1 MDVQTPLNPFIQA
14 NGIPQFGHL
23 ASIPE
28 SLQLDTFV
36 YLTEMDLPASSWRKR
51 FDYKQFQFV
60 SIVTSKYIIGVA
72 IADIRYLASGF
83 CYVFDTENHEL
94 VEQQWL
100 KPLNMGYQTQPSS
113 WNSQAYLANDA
124 IQFNIENGQ
133 WHIKLATNLVQ
144 ADLMLL
150 PDSKSQ
156 IEQESLPLM
165 LCTPTAYSGW
175 TYTQKHNALTVQGEM
190 SVKGQQQDLVNAVAG
205 YDFSAGYMRRETSWR
220 WASINHQDE
229 DKRIGL
235 NLAAGVNETGY
246 CENVIWIDGE
256 RHLMPP
262 VQFDFSRMHQ
272 EASWRITSQ
281 DNRINLVFTPKNQR
295 SEKKNFWFLKSNFRQ
310 FVGYFSGY
318 LIDGNGIKHELDE
331 VMGLTEDHYA
341 KW

>member
-1 MDVQTPLNPFIQA
+1 MQTPLNPFIQA
-14 NGIPQFGHL
+14 NGLPQFGHL

-28 SLQLDTFV
+28 SLQLDAFQ
-36 YLTEMDLPASSWRKR
+36 YLNEMDLPASSWRKR

-60 SIVTSKYIIGVA
+60 SIVTDKYIIGVA

-83 CYVFDTENHEL
+83 CYVFDTETHEL

-100 KPLNMGYQTQPSS
+100 KPFNMGYQTQPSS

-124 IQFNIENGQ
+124 IQFKIEHGL
-133 WHIKLATNLVQ
+133 WHIQLSTDLIQ
-144 ADLMLL
+144 ADLRLK
-150 PDSKSQ
+150 PES
-156 IEQESLPLM
+156 ESLPLM

-175 TYTQKHNALTVQGEM
+175 TYTQKHNALAIQGQM
-190 SVKGQQQDLVNAVAG
+190 SVKGQPQDLSNAVAG

-220 WASINHQDE
+220 WASINHRRE
-229 DKRIGL
+229 DKSIGL
-235 NLAAGVNETGY
+235 NLAAGVNETGN

-262 VQFDFSRMHQ
+262 VHFEFSRMHQ
-272 EASWRITSQ
+272 GASWRITSQ
-281 DNRINLVFTPKNQR
+281 DKRIDLIFKPENQR

-318 LIDGNGIKHELDE
+318 LIDDNGIKHELDE

>member
-14 NGIPQFGHL
+14 NGLPQFGHL

-28 SLQLDTFV
+28 SLQLDAFQ
-36 YLTEMDLPASSWRKR
+36 YLNEMDQPASSRRKR

-60 SIVTSKYIIGVA
+60 SIVTEKYIIGVA

-83 CYVFDTENHEL
+83 CYVFDTETHEL

-100 KPLNMGYQTQPSS
+100 KPFNMGYQTQPSS

-124 IQFNIENGQ
+124 IQFKIEHGL
-133 WHIKLATNLVQ
+133 WHIQLSTELIQ
-144 ADLMLL
+144 ADLKLK
-150 PDSKSQ
+150 PES
-156 IEQESLPLM
+156 ESLPLM

-175 TYTQKHNALTVQGEM
+175 TYTQKHNALTIHGQM
-190 SVKGQQQDLVNAVAG
+190 SVKGQPQDLSNAVAG

-220 WASINHQDE
+220 WASINHRSE
-229 DKRIGL
+229 DKSIGL
-235 NLAAGVNETGY
+235 NLAAGVNETGN

-262 VQFDFSRMHQ
+262 VHFEFSRMHQ

-281 DNRINLVFTPKNQR
+281 DKRIDLIFKPKNQR
-295 SEKKNFWFLKSNFRQ
+295 SEKKNFWLLKSNFRQ

-318 LIDGNGIKHELDE
+318 LIDENGIKHELDE

>member
-1 MDVQTPLNPFIQA
+1 MQTPLNPFIQA
-14 NGIPQFGHL
+14 NGLPQLGHL

-28 SLQLDTFV
+28 SLQLDAFQ
-36 YLTEMDLPASSWRKR
+36 YLNEMDHPASSWRKR

-60 SIVTSKYIIGVA
+60 SIVTEKYIIGVA

-83 CYVFDTENHEL
+83 CYVFDTETHEL

-113 WNSQAYLANDA
+113 WNSHAHLANDA
-124 IQFNIENGQ
+124 IQFKIEHGL
-133 WHIKLATNLVQ
+133 WHIQLSTDLIQANLR
-144 ADLMLL
+144 LK
-150 PDSKSQ
+150 PES
-156 IEQESLPLM
+156 ESLPLM

-175 TYTQKHNALTVQGEM
+175 TYTQKHNALAVQGEM
-190 SVKGQQQDLVNAVAG
+190 SVRRQPQELTNAVAG

-220 WASINHQDE
+220 WASINHHSE

-235 NLAAGVNETGY
+235 NFAAGVNETGH

-262 VQFDFSRMHQ
+262 VQFEFSRLHQ

-281 DNRINLVFTPKNQR
+281 DKRIDLVFKPKNQR

-318 LIDGNGIKHELDE
+318 LIDGNGIKHELEE

>member
-1 MDVQTPLNPFIQA
+1 VQTPLNPFIQA
-14 NGIPQFGHL
+14 NGLPQFGHL

-28 SLQLDTFV
+28 SLQLDAFQ
-36 YLTEMDLPASSWRKR
+36 YLNEMDQPALSWRKR

-60 SIVTSKYIIGVA
+60 SIVTEKYIIGVA

-83 CYVFDTENHEL
+83 CYVFDTETHEL

-124 IQFNIENGQ
+124 IQFKIEHGL
-133 WHIKLATNLVQ
+133 WHIQLSTDLIQ
-144 ADLMLL
+144 ADLRLK
-150 PDSKSQ
+150 PES
-156 IEQESLPLM
+156 ESLPLM

-175 TYTQKHNALTVQGEM
+175 TYTQKHNALAIQGQM
-190 SVKGQQQDLVNAVAG
+190 SVKGQPQDLSNAVAG

-220 WASINHQDE
+220 WASINHRRE
-229 DKRIGL
+229 DKSIGL
-235 NLAAGVNETGY
+235 NLAAGVNETGN

-262 VQFDFSRMHQ
+262 VHFEFSRMHQ

-281 DNRINLVFTPKNQR
+281 DKRIDLIFKPKNQR

-318 LIDGNGIKHELDE
+318 LIDENGIKHELDE

>member
-14 NGIPQFGHL
+14 NGLPQFGHL

-28 SLQLDTFV
+28 SLQLDAFQ
-36 YLTEMDLPASSWRKR
+36 YLNEMDQPASSWRKR
-51 FDYKQFQFV
+51 FDYKQFQFI
-60 SIVTSKYIIGVA
+60 SIVTEKYIIGVA

-83 CYVFDTENHEL
+83 CYVFDIETHEL

-113 WNSQAYLANDA
+113 WNSQAYLASDT
-124 IQFNIENGQ
+124 IQFNIENGL
-133 WHIKLATNLVQ
+133 WHIQLSTDLIQ
-144 ADLMLL
+144 ADLRLT
-150 PDSKSQ
+150 P
-156 IEQESLPLM
+156 EPESLPLM

-175 TYTQKHNALTVQGEM
+175 TYTQKHNALAIQGQM
-190 SVKGQQQDLVNAVAG
+190 SVKGQPQDLTNAVAG

-220 WASINHQDE
+220 WASINHQRE
-229 DKRIGL
+229 GKRIGL

-262 VQFDFSRMHQ
+262 VQFEFSRLHQ

-281 DNRINLVFTPKNQR
+281 DKRIDLIFKPKNQR

-318 LIDGNGIKHELDE
+318 LTDDNGIKHELDE

>member
-1 MDVQTPLNPFIQA
+1 MQTPLNPFIQA
-14 NGIPQFGHL
+14 NGLPQFGHL

-28 SLQLDTFV
+28 SLQLDAFQ
-36 YLTEMDLPASSWRKR
+36 YLNEMDHPASSWRKR

-60 SIVTSKYIIGVA
+60 SIVTEKYIIGVA

-83 CYVFDTENHEL
+83 CYVFDTETHEL

-100 KPLNMGYQTQPSS
+100 KPFNMGYQTQPSS

-124 IQFNIENGQ
+124 IQFKIKHGL
-133 WHIKLATNLVQ
+133 WHIQLSTDLIQ
-144 ADLMLL
+144 ADLRLK
-150 PDSKSQ
+150 PES
-156 IEQESLPLM
+156 ESLPLM

-175 TYTQKHNALTVQGEM
+175 TYTQKHNALAVQGEM
-190 SVKGQQQDLVNAVAG
+190 SVKGQPQDLTNAVAG

-220 WASINHQDE
+220 WASINHHSE

-235 NLAAGVNETGY
+235 NFAAGVNETGH

-262 VQFDFSRMHQ
+262 VQFEFFRMHQ

-281 DNRINLVFTPKNQR
+281 DKRIDLIFKPKNQR

-318 LIDGNGIKHELDE
+318 LIDGNGIKHELEE

>member
-14 NGIPQFGHL
+14 NGLPQFGHL

-28 SLQLDTFV
+28 SLQLDAFQ
-36 YLTEMDLPASSWRKR
+36 YLNEMDQPASSWRKR

-60 SIVTSKYIIGVA
+60 SIVTEKYIIGVA

-83 CYVFDTENHEL
+83 CYVFDIETHEL

-124 IQFNIENGQ
+124 IQFKIEHGL
-133 WHIKLATNLVQ
+133 WHIQLSTDLIQ
-144 ADLMLL
+144 ADLRLK
-150 PDSKSQ
+150 PES
-156 IEQESLPLM
+156 ESLPLM

-175 TYTQKHNALTVQGEM
+175 TYTQKHNALTIHGQM
-190 SVKGQQQDLVNAVAG
+190 SVKGQPQDLSNAVAG

-220 WASINHQDE
+220 WASINHRRE
-229 DKRIGL
+229 DKSIGL
-235 NLAAGVNETGY
+235 NLAAGVNETGN

-262 VQFDFSRMHQ
+262 VHFEFSRMHQ

-281 DNRINLVFTPKNQR
+281 DKRIDLIFKPKNQR

-318 LIDGNGIKHELDE
+318 LIDENGIKHELDE

>member
-14 NGIPQFGHL
+14 NGLPQFGHL

-28 SLQLDTFV
+28 SLQLDAFQ
-36 YLTEMDLPASSWRKR
+36 YLNEMDQPALSWRKR

-60 SIVTSKYIIGVA
+60 SIVTEKYIIGVA

-83 CYVFDTENHEL
+83 CYVFDTETHEL

-124 IQFNIENGQ
+124 IQFKIEHGL
-133 WHIKLATNLVQ
+133 WHIQLSTDLIQ
-144 ADLMLL
+144 ADLRLK
-150 PDSKSQ
+150 PES
-156 IEQESLPLM
+156 ESLPLM

-175 TYTQKHNALTVQGEM
+175 TYTQKHNALAIQGQM
-190 SVKGQQQDLVNAVAG
+190 SVKGQPQDLSNAVAG

-220 WASINHQDE
+220 WASINHRRE
-229 DKRIGL
+229 DKSIGL
-235 NLAAGVNETGY
+235 NLAAGVNETGN

-262 VQFDFSRMHQ
+262 VHFEFSRMHQ

-281 DNRINLVFTPKNQR
+281 DKRIDLIFKPKNQR

-318 LIDGNGIKHELDE
+318 LIDENGIKHELDE

>member
-14 NGIPQFGHL
+14 NGLPQFGHL
-23 ASIPE
+23 DAIPE
-28 SLQLDTFV
+28 SLQLGSFQ
-36 YLTEMDLPASSWRKR
+36 YLNEMDQPASNWRKR

-60 SIVTSKYIIGVA
+60 SIVTEKYIIGVA

-83 CYVFDTENHEL
+83 CYVFDTETHEL

-100 KPLNMGYQTQPSS
+100 KPLNMGYQTRPSS

-124 IQFNIENGQ
+124 IQFKIENGL
-133 WHIKLATNLVQ
+133 WHIQLSTDLIQ
-144 ADLMLL
+144 ADLRLK
-150 PDSKSQ
+150 PES
-156 IEQESLPLM
+156 ESLPLM

-175 TYTQKHNALTVQGEM
+175 TYTQKHNVLAVQGEM
-190 SVKGQQQDLVNAVAG
+190 SVKGQPQDLTNAVAG

-220 WASINHQDE
+220 WASINHHSE
-229 DKRIGL
+229 GKRIGL
-235 NLAAGVNETGY
+235 NFAVGVNETGY

-262 VQFDFSRMHQ
+262 VQFNFSRMHQ

-281 DNRINLVFTPKNQR
+281 DKRIDLIFKPKNQR

>member
-1 MDVQTPLNPFIQA
+1 MQTPLNPFIQA
-14 NGIPQFGHL
+14 NGLPQFGHL

-28 SLQLDTFV
+28 SLQLDAFQ
-36 YLTEMDLPASSWRKR
+36 YLNEMDLPASSWRKR

-60 SIVTSKYIIGVA
+60 SIVTDKYIIGVA

-83 CYVFDTENHEL
+83 CYVFDTETQEL

-100 KPLNMGYQTQPSS
+100 TPLNMGYQTQPSS

-124 IQFNIENGQ
+124 IQFKIEHGL
-133 WHIKLATNLVQ
+133 WHIQLSTDLIQ
-144 ADLMLL
+144 ADLKLK
-150 PDSKSQ
+150 PES
-156 IEQESLPLM
+156 ESLPLM
-165 LCTPTAYSGW
+165 VCTPTAYSGW
-175 TYTQKHNALTVQGEM
+175 TYTQKHNALAIQGQM
-190 SVKGQQQDLVNAVAG
+190 SVKGQPQDLTNAVAG

-220 WASINHQDE
+220 WASINQRSE

-262 VQFDFSRMHQ
+262 VHFEFSRMRQ

-281 DNRINLVFTPKNQR
+281 DKRIDLIFKPKNQR

-318 LIDGNGIKHELDE
+318 LIDDNGIKHELDE
-331 VMGLTEDHYA
+331 VMGLTEDHYV

>member
-1 MDVQTPLNPFIQA
+1 MQTPLNPFIQA
-14 NGIPQFGHL
+14 NGLPQFGHL

-28 SLQLDTFV
+28 SLQLDVFQ
-36 YLTEMDLPASSWRKR
+36 YLNEMDQPASSWRKR

-60 SIVTSKYIIGVA
+60 SIVTEKYIIGVA

-83 CYVFDTENHEL
+83 CYVFDTETHEL

-100 KPLNMGYQTQPSS
+100 KPFNMGYQTQPSS

-124 IQFNIENGQ
+124 IQFKIEHGL
-133 WHIKLATNLVQ
+133 WHIQLSTDLIQ
-144 ADLMLL
+144 ADLRLK
-150 PDSKSQ
+150 PES
-156 IEQESLPLM
+156 ESLPLM

-175 TYTQKHNALTVQGEM
+175 TYTQKHNALTIHGQM
-190 SVKGQQQDLVNAVAG
+190 SVKGQPQDLSNAVAG

-220 WASINHQDE
+220 WASINHRSE
-229 DKRIGL
+229 DKSIGL
-235 NLAAGVNETGY
+235 NFAAGVNETGH
-246 CENVIWIDGE
+246 CENVVWIDGE

-262 VQFDFSRMHQ
+262 VQFEFSRMHQ

-281 DNRINLVFTPKNQR
+281 DKRIDLIFKPKNQR

-318 LIDGNGIKHELDE
+318 LIDGNGIKHELEE

>member
-14 NGIPQFGHL
+14 NGLPQFGHL

-28 SLQLDTFV
+28 SLQLDAFQYV
-36 YLTEMDLPASSWRKR
+36 NEMDLPASSWRKR

-60 SIVTSKYIIGVA
+60 SIVTEKYIIGVA

-83 CYVFDTENHEL
+83 CYVFDTETHEL

-124 IQFNIENGQ
+124 IQFKIEHGL
-133 WHIKLATNLVQ
+133 WHIQLSTDLIQ
-144 ADLMLL
+144 ADLKLK
-150 PDSKSQ
+150 PES
-156 IEQESLPLM
+156 ESLPLM
-165 LCTPTAYSGW
+165 VCTPTAYSGW
-175 TYTQKHNALTVQGEM
+175 TYTQKHNALTIHGQM
-190 SVKGQQQDLVNAVAG
+190 SVKGQPQDLSNAVAG

-220 WASINHQDE
+220 WASINHRRE
-229 DKRIGL
+229 DKSIGL
-235 NLAAGVNETGY
+235 NLAAGVNETGN

-262 VQFDFSRMHQ
+262 VHFEFSRMHQ

-281 DNRINLVFTPKNQR
+281 DKRIDLIFKPKNQR

-318 LIDGNGIKHELDE
+318 LIDDNGIKHELDE

>member
-1 MDVQTPLNPFIQA
+1 MQTPLNPFIQA
-14 NGIPQFGHL
+14 NGLPQFGHL

-28 SLQLDTFV
+28 SLQLDAFQ
-36 YLTEMDLPASSWRKR
+36 YLNEMDLPASSWRKR

-60 SIVTSKYIIGVA
+60 SIVTEKHIIGVA

-83 CYVFDTENHEL
+83 CYVFDTETHEL

-100 KPLNMGYQTQPSS
+100 KPLNMGYQTQSSS
-113 WNSQAYLANDA
+113 WNSQAYLANDD
-124 IQFNIENGQ
+124 IQFKIENGL
-133 WHIKLATNLVQ
+133 WHIQLSTDLIQANLR
-144 ADLMLL
+144 LK
-150 PDSKSQ
+150 PES
-156 IEQESLPLM
+156 ESLPLM

-175 TYTQKHNALTVQGEM
+175 TYTQKHNALAVQGEM
-190 SVKGQQQDLVNAVAG
+190 SVKGQPQDLTNAVAG

-220 WASINHQDE
+220 WASINHYSE

-235 NLAAGVNETGY
+235 NFAAGVNETGH

-262 VQFDFSRMHQ
+262 VQFEFSRLHQ

-281 DNRINLVFTPKNQR
+281 DKRIDLIFKPKNQR

-318 LIDGNGIKHELDE
+318 LIDGNGIKHELEE

>member
-1 MDVQTPLNPFIQA
+1 VQTPLNPFIQA
-14 NGIPQFGHL
+14 NGLPQFGHL

-28 SLQLDTFV
+28 SLQLDAFQ
-36 YLTEMDLPASSWRKR
+36 YLNEMDQPALSWRKR

-60 SIVTSKYIIGVA
+60 SIVTEKYIIGVA

-83 CYVFDTENHEL
+83 CYVFDTETHEL

-124 IQFNIENGQ
+124 IQFKIEHGL
-133 WHIKLATNLVQ
+133 WHIQLSTDLIQ
-144 ADLMLL
+144 ADLKLK
-150 PDSKSQ
+150 PES
-156 IEQESLPLM
+156 ESLPLM
-165 LCTPTAYSGW
+165 VCTPTAYSGW
-175 TYTQKHNALTVQGEM
+175 TYTQKHNALTIHGQM
-190 SVKGQQQDLVNAVAG
+190 SVKGQPQDLSNAVAG

-220 WASINHQDE
+220 WASINHRRE
-229 DKRIGL
+229 DKSIGL
-235 NLAAGVNETGY
+235 NLAAGVNETGN

-262 VQFDFSRMHQ
+262 VHFEFSRMHQ

-281 DNRINLVFTPKNQR
+281 DKRIDLIFKPKNQR

-318 LIDGNGIKHELDE
+318 LIDENGIKHELDE

>member
-1 MDVQTPLNPFIQA
+1 MQTPLNPFIQA
-14 NGIPQFGHL
+14 NGLPQFGHL

-28 SLQLDTFV
+28 SLQLDAFQ
-36 YLTEMDLPASSWRKR
+36 YLNEMDQPASSWRKR

-60 SIVTSKYIIGVA
+60 SIVTEKHIIGVA

-83 CYVFDTENHEL
+83 CYVFDIETHEL

-124 IQFNIENGQ
+124 ILFKIEHGL
-133 WHIKLATNLVQ
+133 WHIQLSTNLIQ
-144 ADLMLL
+144 ADLRLK
-150 PDSKSQ
+150 PKS
-156 IEQESLPLM
+156 ESLPLM

-175 TYTQKHNALTVQGEM
+175 TYTQKHNALAVQGEM
-190 SVKGQQQDLVNAVAG
+190 SVKGQPQDLTNAVAG

-220 WASINHQDE
+220 WASINHHSE

-235 NLAAGVNETGY
+235 NFAAGVNETGH
-246 CENVIWIDGE
+246 CENVVWIDGE

-262 VQFDFSRMHQ
+262 VQFEFSRMHQ

-281 DNRINLVFTPKNQR
+281 DKRIDLIFKPKNQR

-318 LIDGNGIKHELDE
+318 LIDGNGIKHELEE
-331 VMGLTEDHYA
+331 VMGFTEDHYA

>member
-1 MDVQTPLNPFIQA
+1 MQTPLNPFIQA
-14 NGIPQFGHL
+14 NGLPQFGHL

-28 SLQLDTFV
+28 SLQLDAFQ
-36 YLTEMDLPASSWRKR
+36 YLNEMDQSVSSWRKR

-60 SIVTSKYIIGVA
+60 SIVTEKYIIGVA
-72 IADIRYLASGF
+72 IADIGYLASGF
-83 CYVFDTENHEL
+83 CYVFDTETHEL

-100 KPLNMGYQTQPSS
+100 KPLNIGYQTQPSS

-124 IQFNIENGQ
+124 IQFKIENGLWRIQ
-133 WHIKLATNLVQ
+133 LSTELIQ
-144 ADLMLL
+144 ADLRLK
-150 PDSKSQ
+150 PES
-156 IEQESLPLM
+156 ESLPLM

-175 TYTQKHNALTVQGEM
+175 TYTQKHNALTIHGQM
-190 SVKGQQQDLVNAVAG
+190 SVKDQPQDLTNAVSG

-220 WASINHQDE
+220 WASINHRSE

-272 EASWRITSQ
+272 EAAWRITSQ
-281 DNRINLVFTPKNQR
+281 DKRIDLIFKPKNQR

-318 LIDGNGIKHELDE
+318 LIDNNGIKYELDE
-331 VMGLTEDHYA
+331 VTGLTEDHYA

>member
-1 MDVQTPLNPFIQA
+1 MQTPLNPFIQA
-14 NGIPQFGHL
+14 NGLPQFGHL

-28 SLQLDTFV
+28 SLQLDAFQ
-36 YLTEMDLPASSWRKR
+36 YLNEMDLPASSWRKR

-60 SIVTSKYIIGVA
+60 SIVTDKYIIGVA

-83 CYVFDTENHEL
+83 CYVFDTETHEL

-100 KPLNMGYQTQPSS
+100 KPFNMGYQTQPSS
-113 WNSQAYLANDA
+113 WNSQAYLASDT
-124 IQFNIENGQ
+124 IQFNIENGL
-133 WHIKLATNLVQ
+133 WHIQLSTDLIQ
-144 ADLMLL
+144 ADLRLTSE
-150 PDSKSQ
+150 PG
-156 IEQESLPLM
+156 SLPLM

-175 TYTQKHNALTVQGEM
+175 TYTQKHNALAIQGQM
-190 SVKGQQQDLVNAVAG
+190 SVKGQPQDLSNAVAG

-220 WASINHQDE
+220 WASINHRRE
-229 DKRIGL
+229 DKSIGL
-235 NLAAGVNETGY
+235 NLAAGVNETGN

-262 VQFDFSRMHQ
+262 VHFEFSRMHQ

-281 DNRINLVFTPKNQR
+281 DKRIDLIFKPKNQR

-318 LIDGNGIKHELDE
+318 LIDDNGIKHELDE

>member
-1 MDVQTPLNPFIQA
+1 MQTPLNPFIQA
-14 NGIPQFGHL
+14 NGLPQFGHL

-28 SLQLDTFV
+28 SLQLDAFQYV
-36 YLTEMDLPASSWRKR
+36 NEMDLPASSWRKR

-60 SIVTSKYIIGVA
+60 SIVTEKYIIGVA

-83 CYVFDTENHEL
+83 CYVFDTETHEL

-124 IQFNIENGQ
+124 IQFKIEHGL
-133 WHIKLATNLVQ
+133 WHIQLSTDLIQ
-144 ADLMLL
+144 ADLKLK
-150 PDSKSQ
+150 PES
-156 IEQESLPLM
+156 ESLPLM
-165 LCTPTAYSGW
+165 VCTPTAYSGW
-175 TYTQKHNALTVQGEM
+175 TYTQKHNALTIHGQM
-190 SVKGQQQDLVNAVAG
+190 SVKGQPQDLSNAVAG

-220 WASINHQDE
+220 WASINHRRE
-229 DKRIGL
+229 DKSIGL
-235 NLAAGVNETGY
+235 NLAAGVNETGN

-262 VQFDFSRMHQ
+262 VHFEFSRMHQ

-281 DNRINLVFTPKNQR
+281 DKRIDLIFKPKNQR

-318 LIDGNGIKHELDE
+318 LIDDNGIKHELDE

>member
-1 MDVQTPLNPFIQA
+1 MQTPLNPFIQA
-14 NGIPQFGHL
+14 NGLPQFGHL

-28 SLQLDTFV
+28 SLQLDAFQ
-36 YLTEMDLPASSWRKR
+36 YLNEMDLPASSWRKR

-60 SIVTSKYIIGVA
+60 SIVTDKYIIGVA

-83 CYVFDTENHEL
+83 CYVFDTETHEL

-100 KPLNMGYQTQPSS
+100 KPFNMGYQTQPSS
-113 WNSQAYLANDA
+113 WNSQAYLASDT
-124 IQFNIENGQ
+124 IQFNIENGL
-133 WHIKLATNLVQ
+133 WHIQLSTDLIQ
-144 ADLMLL
+144 ADLRLT
-150 PDSKSQ
+150 P
-156 IEQESLPLM
+156 EPGSLPLM

-175 TYTQKHNALTVQGEM
+175 TYTQKHNALAIQGQM
-190 SVKGQQQDLVNAVAG
+190 SVKGQSQDLSNAVAG

-220 WASINHQDE
+220 WVSINHQRE
-229 DKRIGL
+229 GKRIGL
-235 NLAAGVNETGY
+235 NFAAGVNETGY

-262 VQFDFSRMHQ
+262 VQFEFSRMHQ

-281 DNRINLVFTPKNQR
+281 DKRIDLIFKPKNQR

-318 LIDGNGIKHELDE
+318 LIDDNGIKHELDE
-331 VMGLTEDHYA
+331 VIGLTEDHYA

>member
-1 MDVQTPLNPFIQA
+1 MQTPLNPFIQA
-14 NGIPQFGHL
+14 NGLPQFGHL

-28 SLQLDTFV
+28 SLQLDAFQ
-36 YLTEMDLPASSWRKR
+36 YLNEMDQPALSWRKR

-60 SIVTSKYIIGVA
+60 SIVTEKYIIGVA

-124 IQFNIENGQ
+124 IQFKIEHGL
-133 WHIKLATNLVQ
+133 WHIQLSTDLIQSDLKLK
-144 ADLMLL
+144 
-150 PDSKSQ
+150 PES
-156 IEQESLPLM
+156 ESLPLM
-165 LCTPTAYSGW
+165 LCTPTAYAGW
-175 TYTQKHNALTVQGEM
+175 TYTQKHNALAIQGQM
-190 SVKGQQQDLVNAVAG
+190 SVKGQPQDLSNAVAG

-220 WASINHQDE
+220 WASINHRRE
-229 DKRIGL
+229 DKSIGL
-235 NLAAGVNETGY
+235 NLAAGVNETGN

-262 VQFDFSRMHQ
+262 VHFEFSRMHQ

-281 DNRINLVFTPKNQR
+281 DKRIDLIFKPKNQR

-318 LIDGNGIKHELDE
+318 LIDENGIKHELDE

>member
-1 MDVQTPLNPFIQA
+1 MQTPLNLFIQA
-14 NGIPQFGHL
+14 NGLPQFGHL

-28 SLQLDTFV
+28 SLQLDAFQ
-36 YLTEMDLPASSWRKR
+36 YLNEMDQPASSWRKR

-60 SIVTSKYIIGVA
+60 SIVTDKYIIGVA

-83 CYVFDTENHEL
+83 CYVFDTETHEL

-124 IQFNIENGQ
+124 IQFKIEHGL
-133 WHIKLATNLVQ
+133 WHIQLSTDLIQ
-144 ADLMLL
+144 ADLRLK
-150 PDSKSQ
+150 PES
-156 IEQESLPLM
+156 ESLPLM

-175 TYTQKHNALTVQGEM
+175 TYTQKHNALAVQGEM
-190 SVKGQQQDLVNAVAG
+190 SVRGQPQELTNAVAG

-220 WASINHQDE
+220 WASINHHSE

-235 NLAAGVNETGY
+235 NFAAGVNETGH

-256 RHLMPP
+256 RYLMPP
-262 VQFDFSRMHQ
+262 VQFEFSRLHQ

-281 DNRINLVFTPKNQR
+281 DKRIDLIFKPKNQR

-318 LIDGNGIKHELDE
+318 VIDGNGIKHELEE

>member
-1 MDVQTPLNPFIQA
+1 MQTPLNPFIQA
-14 NGIPQFGHL
+14 NGLPQFGHL

-28 SLQLDTFV
+28 SLQLDAFQ
-36 YLTEMDLPASSWRKR
+36 YLNEMDQPALSWRKR

-60 SIVTSKYIIGVA
+60 SIVTEKYIIGVA

-83 CYVFDTENHEL
+83 CYVFDTETHEL

-124 IQFNIENGQ
+124 IQFKIEHGL
-133 WHIKLATNLVQ
+133 WHIQLSTDLIQ
-144 ADLMLL
+144 ADLRLK
-150 PDSKSQ
+150 PES
-156 IEQESLPLM
+156 ESLPLM

-175 TYTQKHNALTVQGEM
+175 TYTQKHNALAIQGQM
-190 SVKGQQQDLVNAVAG
+190 SVKGQPQDLSNAVAG

-220 WASINHQDE
+220 WASINHRRE
-229 DKRIGL
+229 DKSIGL
-235 NLAAGVNETGY
+235 NLAAGVNETGN

-262 VQFDFSRMHQ
+262 VHFEFSRMHQ

-281 DNRINLVFTPKNQR
+281 DKRIDLIFKPKNQR

-318 LIDGNGIKHELDE
+318 LIDDNGIKHELDE

>member
-1 MDVQTPLNPFIQA
+1 MQTPLNPFIQA
-14 NGIPQFGHL
+14 NGLPQFGHL

-28 SLQLDTFV
+28 SLQLDAFQ
-36 YLTEMDLPASSWRKR
+36 YLNEMDLPASSWRKR

-60 SIVTSKYIIGVA
+60 SIVTDKYIIGVA

-83 CYVFDTENHEL
+83 CYVFDTETHEL

-100 KPLNMGYQTQPSS
+100 KPFNMGYQTQPSS
-113 WNSQAYLANDA
+113 WNSQAYLASDT
-124 IQFNIENGQ
+124 IQFNIENGL
-133 WHIKLATNLVQ
+133 WHIQLSTDLIQ
-144 ADLMLL
+144 ADLRLTSE
-150 PDSKSQ
+150 PG
-156 IEQESLPLM
+156 SLPLM

-175 TYTQKHNALTVQGEM
+175 TYTQKHNALAIQGQI
-190 SVKGQQQDLVNAVAG
+190 SVRGQPQELANAVAG

-220 WASINHQDE
+220 WASINHRRE
-229 DKRIGL
+229 DKSIGL
-235 NLAAGVNETGY
+235 NLAAGVNETGN

-262 VQFDFSRMHQ
+262 VHFEFSRMHQ

-281 DNRINLVFTPKNQR
+281 DKRIDLIFKPKNQR
-295 SEKKNFWFLKSNFRQ
+295 SEKKNFWFLKSNFLQ

-318 LIDGNGIKHELDE
+318 LIDDNGIKHELDE

>member
-14 NGIPQFGHL
+14 NGLPQFGHL

-28 SLQLDTFV
+28 SLQLDAFQ
-36 YLTEMDLPASSWRKR
+36 YLNEMDQPASSWRKR

-60 SIVTSKYIIGVA
+60 AIVTEKYIIGVA

-83 CYVFDTENHEL
+83 CYVFDTETHEL

-124 IQFNIENGQ
+124 IQFKIEHGL
-133 WHIKLATNLVQ
+133 WHIQLSTDLIQ
-144 ADLMLL
+144 ADLRLK
-150 PDSKSQ
+150 PES
-156 IEQESLPLM
+156 ESLPLM

-175 TYTQKHNALTVQGEM
+175 AYTQKHNALAVQGEM
-190 SVKGQQQDLVNAVAG
+190 SVKGQPQDLTNAVAG

-220 WASINHQDE
+220 WASINHHSE

-235 NLAAGVNETGY
+235 NFAAGVNETGH

-256 RHLMPP
+256 RYLMPP
-262 VQFDFSRMHQ
+262 VQFEFSRLHQ

-281 DNRINLVFTPKNQR
+281 DKRIDLIFKPKNQR

-318 LIDGNGIKHELDE
+318 VIDGNGIKHELEE

>member
-1 MDVQTPLNPFIQA
+1 MQTPLNPFIQA
-14 NGIPQFGHL
+14 NGLPQFGHL

-28 SLQLDTFV
+28 SLQLDAFQ
-36 YLTEMDLPASSWRKR
+36 YLNEMDEPVSSGRKR

-60 SIVTSKYIIGVA
+60 SIVTEKYIIGVA

-83 CYVFDTENHEL
+83 CYVFDTETHEL

-124 IQFNIENGQ
+124 IQFKIEHGL
-133 WHIKLATNLVQ
+133 WHIQLSTDLIQ
-144 ADLMLL
+144 ADLKLK
-150 PDSKSQ
+150 PES
-156 IEQESLPLM
+156 ESLPLM
-165 LCTPTAYSGW
+165 VCTPTAYSGW
-175 TYTQKHNALTVQGEM
+175 TYTQKHNALTIHGQM
-190 SVKGQQQDLVNAVAG
+190 SVKGQPQDLSNAVAG

-220 WASINHQDE
+220 WASINHYSE
-229 DKRIGL
+229 DKLIGL
-235 NLAAGVNETGY
+235 NFAAGVNETGH

-262 VQFDFSRMHQ
+262 VQFEFSRTHQ

-281 DNRINLVFTPKNQR
+281 DKRIDLIFKPKNQR

-318 LIDGNGIKHELDE
+318 LIDDNGIKHELDE

>member
-1 MDVQTPLNPFIQA
+1 MQTPLNPFIQA
-14 NGIPQFGHL
+14 NGLPQFGHL

-28 SLQLDTFV
+28 SLQLDAFQ
-36 YLTEMDLPASSWRKR
+36 YLNEMDQPASSWRKR

-60 SIVTSKYIIGVA
+60 SIVTEKYIIGVA

-83 CYVFDTENHEL
+83 CYVFDIETHEL

-124 IQFNIENGQ
+124 IQFKIEHGL
-133 WHIKLATNLVQ
+133 WHIQLSTDLIQ
-144 ADLMLL
+144 ADLRLK
-150 PDSKSQ
+150 PES
-156 IEQESLPLM
+156 ESLPLM

-175 TYTQKHNALTVQGEM
+175 TYTQKHNALTIHGQM
-190 SVKGQQQDLVNAVAG
+190 SVKGQPQDLSNAVAG

-220 WASINHQDE
+220 WASINHRRE
-229 DKRIGL
+229 DKSIGL
-235 NLAAGVNETGY
+235 NLAAGVNETGN

-262 VQFDFSRMHQ
+262 VHFEFSRMHQ

-281 DNRINLVFTPKNQR
+281 DKRIDLIFKPKNQR

-318 LIDGNGIKHELDE
+318 LIDENGIKHELDE

>member
-14 NGIPQFGHL
+14 NGLPQFGHL

-28 SLQLDTFV
+28 SLQLGSFQ
-36 YLTEMDLPASSWRKR
+36 YLNEMDQPASNWRKR

-60 SIVTSKYIIGVA
+60 SIVTEKYIIGVA

-83 CYVFDTENHEL
+83 CYVFDAETHEL

-124 IQFNIENGQ
+124 IQFKIENGL
-133 WHIKLATNLVQ
+133 WHIQLSTDLIQ
-144 ADLMLL
+144 ADLRLKPEL
-150 PDSKSQ
+150 
-156 IEQESLPLM
+156 ESLPLM

-175 TYTQKHNALTVQGEM
+175 TYTQKHNVLAVQGEM
-190 SVKGQQQDLVNAVAG
+190 SVKGQPQDLTNAVAG

-220 WASINHQDE
+220 WASINHLSE
-229 DKRIGL
+229 GKRIGL
-235 NLAAGVNETGY
+235 NFAAGVNETGY

-281 DNRINLVFTPKNQR
+281 DKRIDLIFKPKNQR
-295 SEKKNFWFLKSNFRQ
+295 SEKKDFWFLKSNFRQ

>member
-1 MDVQTPLNPFIQA
+1 MDVQTPLNPFIQT
-14 NGIPQFGHL
+14 NGLPQFGHL

-28 SLQLDTFV
+28 SLQLDAFQ
-36 YLTEMDLPASSWRKR
+36 YLNEMDQPASSWRKR

-60 SIVTSKYIIGVA
+60 SIVTDKYIIGVA

-83 CYVFDTENHEL
+83 CYVFDTETHEL

-124 IQFNIENGQ
+124 IQFKIEHGL
-133 WHIKLATNLVQ
+133 WHIQLSTDLIQ
-144 ADLMLL
+144 ADLRLK
-150 PDSKSQ
+150 PES
-156 IEQESLPLM
+156 ESLPLM

-175 TYTQKHNALTVQGEM
+175 TYTQKHNALAVQGEM
-190 SVKGQQQDLVNAVAG
+190 SVKGQPQDLTKAVAG

-220 WASINHQDE
+220 WASINHYSEDE
-229 DKRIGL
+229 RIGL
-235 NLAAGVNETGY
+235 NFAAGVNETGH

-262 VQFDFSRMHQ
+262 VQFEFSRLHQ

-281 DNRINLVFTPKNQR
+281 DKRIDLTFKPKNQR

-318 LIDGNGIKHELDE
+318 LIDGNGIKHELEE

>member
-14 NGIPQFGHL
+14 NGLPQLGHL

-28 SLQLDTFV
+28 SLQLDAFQ
-36 YLTEMDLPASSWRKR
+36 YLNEMDHPASSWRKR

-60 SIVTSKYIIGVA
+60 SIVTEKYIIGVA

-83 CYVFDTENHEL
+83 CYVFDTETHEL

-113 WNSQAYLANDA
+113 WNSHAHLANDA
-124 IQFNIENGQ
+124 IQFKIEHGL
-133 WHIKLATNLVQ
+133 WHIQLSTDLIQANLR
-144 ADLMLL
+144 LK
-150 PDSKSQ
+150 PES
-156 IEQESLPLM
+156 ESLPLM

-175 TYTQKHNALTVQGEM
+175 TYTQKHNALAVQGEM
-190 SVKGQQQDLVNAVAG
+190 SVRRQPQELTNAVAG

-220 WASINHQDE
+220 WASINHHSE

-235 NLAAGVNETGY
+235 NFAAGVNETGH

-262 VQFDFSRMHQ
+262 VQFEFSRLHQ

-281 DNRINLVFTPKNQR
+281 DKRIDLVFKPKNQR

-318 LIDGNGIKHELDE
+318 LIDGNGIKHELEE

>member
-1 MDVQTPLNPFIQA
+1 V
-14 NGIPQFGHL
+14 
-23 ASIPE
+23 
-28 SLQLDTFV
+28 
-36 YLTEMDLPASSWRKR
+36 TE
-51 FDYKQFQFV
+51 
-60 SIVTSKYIIGVA
+60 KYIIGVA

-83 CYVFDTENHEL
+83 CYVFDTETHEL

-124 IQFNIENGQ
+124 IQFKIEHGL
-133 WHIKLATNLVQ
+133 WHIQLSTDLIQ
-144 ADLMLL
+144 ADLKLK
-150 PDSKSQ
+150 PES
-156 IEQESLPLM
+156 ESLPLM

-175 TYTQKHNALTVQGEM
+175 TYTQKHNALAIQGQM
-190 SVKGQQQDLVNAVAG
+190 SVKGQPQDLSNAVAG

-220 WASINHQDE
+220 WASINHRRE
-229 DKRIGL
+229 DKSIGL
-235 NLAAGVNETGY
+235 NLAAGVNETGN

-262 VQFDFSRMHQ
+262 VHFEFSRMHQ

-281 DNRINLVFTPKNQR
+281 DKRIDLIFKPKNQR

-318 LIDGNGIKHELDE
+318 LIDENGIKHELDE